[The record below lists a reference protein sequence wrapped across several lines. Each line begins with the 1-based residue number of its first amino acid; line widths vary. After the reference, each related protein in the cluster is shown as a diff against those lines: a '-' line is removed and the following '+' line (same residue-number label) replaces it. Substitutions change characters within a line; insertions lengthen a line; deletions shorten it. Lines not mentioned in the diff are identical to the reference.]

1 MADGFSAIPSVL
13 SAGSRQLREL
23 QNDVDRAGS
32 QAAGALI
39 GAAEACGNE
48 QVQGALD
55 SLAKTTMQRFMDAMA
70 GCEATCDRLAKSAQ
84 NYEDADN
91 DARQR
96 ITALLPEAQPQPG
109 THGIGTSG

>member
-39 GAAEACGNE
+39 GAAEACGNG
-48 QVQGALD
+48 QVQGVRA
-55 SLAKTTMQRFMDAMA
+55 
-70 GCEATCDRLAKSAQ
+70 ATRTRSIATRPS
-84 NYEDADN
+84 
-91 DARQR
+91 
-96 ITALLPEAQPQPG
+96 
-109 THGIGTSG
+109 

>member
-39 GAAEACGNE
+39 GAAEACGNG

-55 SLAKTTMQRFMDAMA
+55 SLAKTTMQRFMDAMT
-70 GCEATCDRLAKSAQ
+70 GCEATCDRLAKTAQ

-109 THGIGTSG
+109 AYGIGTSG